1 MEIETQGG
9 GSGGPASFGNRV
21 IARGGTGGKSKGQ
34 STMDDKHVWSGVCIG
49 GPMNSQEGA
58 SRYPSGFLLVD
69 RNINRVWIYDW
80 SEAENCFYV
89 RIADGEELVNDP
101 DAPKN
106 RFRAA
111 EESEFDIRA
120 IDTTGEGL

>member
-1 MEIETQGG
+1 MIDHSEVESEKVVY
-9 GSGGPASFGNRV
+9 SGPCV
-21 IARGGTGGKSKGQ
+21 
-34 STMDDKHVWSGVCIG
+34 G
-49 GPMNSQEGA
+49 GPMNNREGA

-69 RNINRVWIYDW
+69 RPRDKVWIYDW
-80 SEAENCFYV
+80 VHTMESFLV
-89 RIADGEELVNDP
+89 RDADGVDLISDP

-120 IDTTGEGL
+120 WDEEDIA